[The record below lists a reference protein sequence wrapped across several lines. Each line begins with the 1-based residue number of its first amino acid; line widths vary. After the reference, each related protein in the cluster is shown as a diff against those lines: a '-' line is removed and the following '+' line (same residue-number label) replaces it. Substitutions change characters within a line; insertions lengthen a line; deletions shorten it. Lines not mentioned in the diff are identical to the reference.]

1 MPDIYADIY
10 KTFYIG
16 VNVLVV
22 RDGKLLLG
30 KRKNISGD
38 GTWGLPGG
46 HLEVEEG
53 MRTAAERELMEETGL
68 RAESFDFSNIVRD
81 MDTSHRYIQI
91 GFVAQG
97 VSGEVSLNEPD
108 RCAEWR
114 WFPLGE
120 LPKDQFPPHIK
131 QINNFLNKSLIAD
144 G

>member
-1 MPDIYADIY
+1 MPDVYSDIY

-16 VNVLVV
+16 INTFVV

-46 HLEVEEG
+46 HLEIEEN
-53 MRTAAERELMEETGL
+53 MKAAAERELMEETGL

-97 VSGEVSLNEPD
+97 VFGEASLNEPD
-108 RCAEWR
+108 KFEEWR
-114 WFPLGE
+114 WFSLAE
-120 LPKDQFPPHIK
+120 LPKDLFPPHIK
-131 QINNFLNKSLIAD
+131 QIDNFLKKSLIAD